1 MWRRLFTTIVSVL
14 LSGGT
19 AFAQT
24 TDQVTYYHTDAIGS
38 VRVITDTT
46 GQVIARYD
54 YLPFGELCGSACGS
68 SSTPDTRQFGG
79 KEHDQNTGFEYF
91 GGRYYASQTGRFTTV
106 DPVVPVNTALLDP
119 QLWNRYTYVRNNPLR
134 FTDPDGRCI
143 WDVCVAEGTTVYFV
157 GAAAVAT
164 TTWLVSPTGQQ
175 AVSQV
180 VNDTRTMITT
190 AAGAIGSWFRTESQ
204 APAGLLPE
212 RAGPVGHISPGEVA
226 GKTPAEID
234 ARAREL
240 GLAPKGPSPAEGRG
254 SYVDPITGEQRIL
267 SHPND
272 PRGPHGHVNDPAGN
286 RIGPDGRIVPRASPD
301 AHLPIR
307 IPTKKQPD
315 DPERELP

>member
-1 MWRRLFTTIVSVL
+1 MRAAITTL
-14 LSGGT
+14 LAVWLLTPPGR
-19 AFAQT
+19 AHAQS
-24 TDQVTYYHTDAIGS
+24 DQVSYYHTDAIGS
-38 VRVITDTT
+38 VRMVTDQS
-46 GQVIARYD
+46 GQVVGRYD
-54 YLPFGELCGSACGS
+54 YLPFGDLWG
-68 SSTPDTRQFGG
+68 TPPTSPDAREFAG
-79 KEHDQNTGFEYF
+79 KERDGETGFDYF
-91 GGRYYASQTGRFTTV
+91 GARYYASETGRFTMV

-143 WDVCVAEGTTVYFV
+143 WDVCVAEGTVYLV

-164 TTWLVSPTGQQ
+164 TAWLVSPAGQQ
-175 AVSQV
+175 GVSQV

-204 APAGLLPE
+204 EPAGLLPE

-240 GLAPKGPSPAEGRG
+240 GLVPKGPSPAEGRG
-254 SYVDPITGEQRIL
+254 SYVDPVTGEQRIL

-286 RIGPDGRIVPRASPD
+286 RIGPDGRAVPRASPD

-315 DPERELP
+315 DRERELP